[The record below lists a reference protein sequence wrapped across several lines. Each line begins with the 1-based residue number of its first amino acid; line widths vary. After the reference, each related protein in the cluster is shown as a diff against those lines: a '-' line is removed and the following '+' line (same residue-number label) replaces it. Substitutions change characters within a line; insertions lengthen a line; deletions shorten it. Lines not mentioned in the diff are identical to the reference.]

1 MPTGKGFSTT
11 SEEMA
16 SACSSSLGGNLT
28 KRTRRKFPR
37 LACGGQSSYATLLHG
52 LQAHPTHHH
61 SVGKQPLPHS
71 FKPQVL
77 ISFVEHHHLSH
88 GIMLQHGANHSV
100 HG

>member
-52 LQAHPTHHH
+52 QQDT
-61 SVGKQPLPHS
+61 QRTTT
-71 FKPQVL
+71 VL
-77 ISFVEHHHLSH
+77 ANSRCRTRSSH
-88 GIMLQHGANHSV
+88 RS
-100 HG
+100 